1 MSEKK
6 LVETLREVTADIKLA
21 PRPPLNTAQKCWTTA
36 IGSLALDEHSSHW
49 KLRPVVGGLFC
60 ALFLSS
66 LQDMR
71 WCSVTGR
78 HSKHYSQTQVSHN
91 NIVCSYLSAYQEL
104 HNGNLKPLAV
114 NYDPSHP

>member
-1 MSEKK
+1 MSEEK

-21 PRPPLNTAQKCWTTA
+21 PRPPLNTAQRCWTTV
-36 IGSLALDEHSSHW
+36 IGSLALVFFAPYF
-49 KLRPVVGGLFC
+49 RP
-60 ALFLSS
+60 S

-91 NIVCSYLSAYQEL
+91 NTVCSYLSAYQEL